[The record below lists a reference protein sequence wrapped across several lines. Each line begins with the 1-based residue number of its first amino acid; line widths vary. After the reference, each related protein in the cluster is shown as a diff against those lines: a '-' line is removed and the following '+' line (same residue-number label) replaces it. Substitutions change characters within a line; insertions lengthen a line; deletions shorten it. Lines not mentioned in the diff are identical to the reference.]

1 MRCSPCFQK
10 RFIKTLLKKYKNIA
24 KEISLLYL
32 RGKL

>member
-1 MRCSPCFQK
+1 MGNRYISKEGDAYIIFK
-10 RFIKTLLKKYKNIA
+10 IKNIV